1 MPLTMIPPGDA
12 PADYPF
18 DFERTI
24 TLGDGSQAC
33 VRPIVPADASLLAAE
48 IAAADE
54 ETLYLRFFT
63 PVVRVDATRL
73 RYLTEL
79 DYDRRFA
86 LAAFTLDGEGMAI
99 ARYEGAAAAGEA
111 EVAVTVKPGYRRRGI
126 ATALFEL
133 LEEAAAHHGIR
144 RLYANYLA
152 TNEPAEALLE
162 KCGYHDVVY
171 EGGVATVVKEL
182 PSEPG

>member
-1 MPLTMIPPGDA
+1 MPSTMIPPGDA

-24 TLGDGSQAC
+24 TLADGSLAR
-33 VRPIVPADASLLAAE
+33 VRPIVPDDASLLGAE
-48 IAAADE
+48 IEATDE

-63 PVVRVDATRL
+63 PVVRVDESRL

-86 LAAFTLDGEGMAI
+86 LAAFTLDGDGMAI
-99 ARYEGAAAAGEA
+99 ARYEGASSEKEA
-111 EVAVTVKPGYRRRGI
+111 EVAVTVKPEYRRKGI
-126 ATALFEL
+126 ATALFDL
-133 LEEAAAHHGIR
+133 LEEAAFHHGIR

-152 TNEPAEALLE
+152 ANDAAEALMDT
-162 KCGYHDVVY
+162 CGYGDVHY
-171 EGGVATVVKEL
+171 EGGIATVAKDL
-182 PSEPG
+182 PGDAN